1 MHDVSVGGL
10 GVALAEMAVSS
21 GVGFSVARIAD
32 HRALFAEGPSR
43 VIVVVAPDMLATVV
57 AMAEHASV
65 AVTRLGLAT
74 GDRLV
79 IKGLVDVGLAD
90 ATTQWRDR
98 LPLAFGS
105 GSTH

>member
-1 MHDVSVGGL
+1 
-10 GVALAEMAVSS
+10 
-21 GVGFSVARIAD
+21 
-32 HRALFAEGPSR
+32 
-43 VIVVVAPDMLATVV
+43 
-57 AMAEHASV
+57 MAEHASV